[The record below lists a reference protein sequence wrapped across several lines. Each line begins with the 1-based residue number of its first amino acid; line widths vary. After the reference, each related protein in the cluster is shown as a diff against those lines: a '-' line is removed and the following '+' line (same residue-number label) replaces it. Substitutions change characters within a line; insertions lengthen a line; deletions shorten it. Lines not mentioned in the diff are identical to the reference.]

1 MSVGAAPHRYLTTNS
16 TVKATARMNE
26 RLVSYNGS
34 CVSSTKDTHSPIHL
48 PYPIM
53 TTKKSS
59 FSSSSVSSDTDG
71 YYDSHAT
78 TTTTTNNNN
87 NNYFNYNQNHNQ
99 PKSNRAEF
107 QSIPIHQSILRHIE
121 HIGVG
126 LKPQKK
132 RKKLLR
138 RTNKAKQIVGGGGGS
153 RPTRD
158 SNNGRSS
165 GILDSTDE
173 ETYFSVRRE
182 RWTRSSTPGNG
193 AGMTDAGR
201 RASLSSSALWLP
213 PPPFSSF
220 ANRADPNSTY
230 GSSDQTIR
238 RLPVKILGSAGTVKD
253 DMPRSSKGLPEI
265 AIAGRSN
272 VGKSTLLNALL
283 YGNLYGDDDTSKKTK
298 NTKAPKERKY
308 ERGKTPIGTKLA
320 KGKKAIVSTKPGE
333 TKRITFYQL
342 SSSSISSSY
351 SEYDTETTMKQQER
365 RRQPSKNPNT
375 DTKTDHHHLNK
386 TTTTQKLSLVIADLP
401 GYGFA
406 YTSESKQKEWASLMT
421 CFLLHRGKSLKR
433 ILLLLDARH
442 GFKNADF
449 EFLDMLQRTTINDA
463 AARDGYLL
471 DSLDDDDHDVRRRRR
486 QKRLKIDLPPIQ
498 IVLTKCDLVS
508 QNDLARRVVQ
518 TRQQLSDILRREP
531 SALPVMLV
539 SAKAGI
545 GFGNI
550 RGRRAR
556 GGILELQREL
566 AGLVPR

>member
-1 MSVGAAPHRYLTTNS
+1 
-16 TVKATARMNE
+16 
-26 RLVSYNGS
+26 
-34 CVSSTKDTHSPIHL
+34 
-48 PYPIM
+48 
-53 TTKKSS
+53 
-59 FSSSSVSSDTDG
+59 VSSDTDG
-71 YYDSHAT
+71 YYDSHN
-78 TTTTTNNNN
+78 TTTTTN
-87 NNYFNYNQNHNQ
+87 NYNQNHNQ

-121 HIGVG
+121 QIGLG

-138 RTNKAKQIVGGGGGS
+138 GGSRSNMKKQGGVVGRGGKGSGGGGT
-153 RPTRD
+153 TRD
-158 SNNGRSS
+158 SPKRSS
-165 GILDSTDE
+165 GILDSSDE

-182 RWTRSSTPGNG
+182 RWTRSSSSSG
-193 AGMTDAGR
+193 ADSGSSTRMDDTDADG
-201 RASLSSSALWLP
+201 RASSPSSALWLP

-220 ANRADPNSTY
+220 ANRTDPNSTD
-230 GSSDQTIR
+230 GSGSQTIR
-238 RLPVKILGSAGTVKD
+238 RLPVKILGSAGTVED

-283 YGNLYGDDDTSKKTK
+283 YGNLYGDDDKSKTTE

-342 SSSSISSSY
+342 SSSSTSSSSY
-351 SEYDTETTMKQQER
+351 SEYDAETTTTKQQQQQQQQ
-365 RRQPSKNPNT
+365 RRQQPSTNPNT
-375 DTKTDHHHLNK
+375 DTKTHHNLPKK
-386 TTTTQKLSLVIADLP
+386 TTTTKKLSLVLADLP

-406 YTSESKQKEWASLMT
+406 YASESKQEEWASLMT
-421 CFLLHRGKSLKR
+421 RFLLHRGKSLKR

-442 GFKNADF
+442 GFKNADC
-449 EFLDMLQRTTINDA
+449 EFLHMLQRTTIDDA
-463 AARDGYLL
+463 AVRDGDLL
-471 DSLDDDDHDVRRRRR
+471 DSSDGDNDDDYDARRRRK
-486 QKRLKIDLPPIQ
+486 QKRRKIDLPPIQ

-518 TRQQLSDILRREP
+518 TRQRLSDLLRREP